1 MSRGKE
7 LVKNTIIILI
17 GRVSTQLLSFFMMP
31 LYTHYINTSDYGYV
45 DLIQSYIALIVPII
59 ILRFDSAV
67 FRFLI
72 DAREDKKE
80 KNNIITNT
88 FLVFIVQIMIFV
100 ILFLVLSRF
109 FKFEYLIYII
119 LNVIFMAIAQ
129 VLMQMARGVG
139 DNLGYA
145 ISSIIAGGITIITNL
160 ICIFKFKLG
169 GESILISAILANAS
183 CAAFL
188 FVKNKFY
195 KNINKPQK
203 QTMKKMLKY
212 SIPMIPDGLS
222 WWIVNA
228 SDRTLISIFLGNS
241 MNGIYSVSCK
251 FSNILSSF
259 VQIFNMSWQENASL
273 HINDKDNVEYFSKV
287 LNQVYKLFFFICILI
302 LYCIPFVFKFM
313 IGKSYQEAYKY
324 IPILL
329 SGNLYNC
336 IAIILGGIYI
346 ARKETKKVAKTTMLG
361 AVLNLIIDLILIKF
375 IGIWAAAIS
384 TMISYMFL
392 VLYRYID
399 IKKTFKID
407 INKKLFIISSILYI
421 FLTIIYMLN
430 NTLINII
437 VIIIIISTFI
447 LNYKETIKNI
457 INTIKLKIRNI

>member
-160 ICIFKFKLG
+160 ICIFKFQQ
-169 GESILISAILANAS
+169 
-183 CAAFL
+183 F
-188 FVKNKFY
+188 
-195 KNINKPQK
+195 
-203 QTMKKMLKY
+203 
-212 SIPMIPDGLS
+212 
-222 WWIVNA
+222 
-228 SDRTLISIFLGNS
+228 
-241 MNGIYSVSCK
+241 
-251 FSNILSSF
+251 
-259 VQIFNMSWQENASL
+259 
-273 HINDKDNVEYFSKV
+273 
-287 LNQVYKLFFFICILI
+287 
-302 LYCIPFVFKFM
+302 
-313 IGKSYQEAYKY
+313 
-324 IPILL
+324 
-329 SGNLYNC
+329 
-336 IAIILGGIYI
+336 
-346 ARKETKKVAKTTMLG
+346 
-361 AVLNLIIDLILIKF
+361 
-375 IGIWAAAIS
+375 
-384 TMISYMFL
+384 
-392 VLYRYID
+392 
-399 IKKTFKID
+399 
-407 INKKLFIISSILYI
+407 
-421 FLTIIYMLN
+421 
-430 NTLINII
+430 
-437 VIIIIISTFI
+437 
-447 LNYKETIKNI
+447 
-457 INTIKLKIRNI
+457 

>member
-139 DNLGYA
+139 DNLGYT

-222 WWIVNA
+222 WWIVNV

-287 LNQVYKLFFFICILI
+287 LNQVYKIFFFICILI

-313 IGKSYQEAYKY
+313 IGESYQEAFKY

-329 SGNLYNC
+329 LGNLYNC
-336 IAIILGGIYI
+336 IAIVLGGIYI
-346 ARKETKKVAKTTMLG
+346 ARKETKKVAQTTIQG
-361 AVLNLIIDLILIKF
+361 AILNLIIDLILIKF

-384 TMISYMFL
+384 TMISYIFL
-392 VLYRYID
+392 AVYRYID
-399 IKKTFKID
+399 IKKSFNIIID
-407 INKKLFIISSILYI
+407 RKLYIISSISYVI
-421 FLTIIYMLN
+421 LTIIYSIN
-430 NTLINII
+430 NILIDLI
-437 VIIIIISTFI
+437 VFFIISI
-447 LNYKETIKNI
+447 VLIWNYKDMIKSIFNRRV
-457 INTIKLKIRNI
+457 KK

>member
-188 FVKNKFY
+188 SVKNKFY

>member
-203 QTMKKMLKY
+203 QTMKKMLNY

-273 HINDKDNVEYFSKV
+273 HINDKDNVEYFSKI
-287 LNQVYKLFFFICILI
+287 LNKTYKLFFFICILI
-302 LYCIPFVFKFM
+302 LYSIPFVFKFM
-313 IGKSYQEAYKY
+313 IGETYQEAFKY

-329 SGNLYNC
+329 LGNLYNC
-336 IAIILGGIYI
+336 IAIVLGGIYI
-346 ARKETKKVAKTTMLG
+346 ARKETKKVAQTTILG
-361 AVLNLIIDLILIKF
+361 AILNLIIDLILIKF

-384 TMISYMFL
+384 TMISYIFL
-392 VLYRYID
+392 AVYRYID
-399 IKKTFKID
+399 IKKSFNIIID
-407 INKKLFIISSILYI
+407 RKLYIISSISYVI
-421 FLTIIYMLN
+421 LTIIYSIN
-430 NTLINII
+430 NILIDLI
-437 VIIIIISTFI
+437 VFFIISI
-447 LNYKETIKNI
+447 VLIWNYKDMIKSIFNRRV
-457 INTIKLKIRNI
+457 KK

>member
-169 GESILISAILANAS
+169 GESS
-183 CAAFL
+183 
-188 FVKNKFY
+188 
-195 KNINKPQK
+195 
-203 QTMKKMLKY
+203 
-212 SIPMIPDGLS
+212 
-222 WWIVNA
+222 
-228 SDRTLISIFLGNS
+228 
-241 MNGIYSVSCK
+241 
-251 FSNILSSF
+251 
-259 VQIFNMSWQENASL
+259 
-273 HINDKDNVEYFSKV
+273 
-287 LNQVYKLFFFICILI
+287 
-302 LYCIPFVFKFM
+302 
-313 IGKSYQEAYKY
+313 
-324 IPILL
+324 
-329 SGNLYNC
+329 
-336 IAIILGGIYI
+336 
-346 ARKETKKVAKTTMLG
+346 
-361 AVLNLIIDLILIKF
+361 
-375 IGIWAAAIS
+375 
-384 TMISYMFL
+384 
-392 VLYRYID
+392 
-399 IKKTFKID
+399 
-407 INKKLFIISSILYI
+407 
-421 FLTIIYMLN
+421 
-430 NTLINII
+430 
-437 VIIIIISTFI
+437 
-447 LNYKETIKNI
+447 
-457 INTIKLKIRNI
+457 

>member
-169 GESILISAILANAS
+169 GESILISTILANAS

-222 WWIVNA
+222 WWIVNV

-287 LNQVYKLFFFICILI
+287 LNQVYKIFFFICILI

-313 IGKSYQEAYKY
+313 IGESYQEAFKY

-329 SGNLYNC
+329 LGNLYNC
-336 IAIILGGIYI
+336 IAIVLGGIYI
-346 ARKETKKVAKTTMLG
+346 ARKETKKVAQTTIQG
-361 AVLNLIIDLILIKF
+361 AILNLIIDLILIKF

-384 TMISYMFL
+384 TMISYIFL
-392 VLYRYID
+392 AVYRYID
-399 IKKTFKID
+399 IKKSFNIIID
-407 INKKLFIISSILYI
+407 RKLYIISSISYVI
-421 FLTIIYMLN
+421 LTIIYSIN
-430 NTLINII
+430 NILIDLI
-437 VIIIIISTFI
+437 VFFIISI
-447 LNYKETIKNI
+447 VLIWNYKDMIKSIFNRRV
-457 INTIKLKIRNI
+457 KK

>member
-1 MSRGKE
+1 
-7 LVKNTIIILI
+7 
-17 GRVSTQLLSFFMMP
+17 
-31 LYTHYINTSDYGYV
+31 
-45 DLIQSYIALIVPII
+45 
-59 ILRFDSAV
+59 
-67 FRFLI
+67 
-72 DAREDKKE
+72 
-80 KNNIITNT
+80 
-88 FLVFIVQIMIFV
+88 
-100 ILFLVLSRF
+100 
-109 FKFEYLIYII
+109 
-119 LNVIFMAIAQ
+119 
-129 VLMQMARGVG
+129 
-139 DNLGYA
+139 
-145 ISSIIAGGITIITNL
+145 
-160 ICIFKFKLG
+160 
-169 GESILISAILANAS
+169 
-183 CAAFL
+183 
-188 FVKNKFY
+188 
-195 KNINKPQK
+195 
-203 QTMKKMLKY
+203 MKKMLKY

>member
-273 HINDKDNVEYFSKV
+273 HINDKENVEYFSKI
-287 LNQVYKLFFFICILI
+287 LNKTYKLFFFTCILI

-313 IGKSYQEAYKY
+313 IGETYQEAFKY

-329 SGNLYNC
+329 LGNLYNC
-336 IAIILGGIYI
+336 IAIVLGGIYI
-346 ARKETKKVAKTTMLG
+346 ARKETKKVAQTTILG
-361 AVLNLIIDLILIKF
+361 AILNLIIDLILIKF

-384 TMISYMFL
+384 TMISYIFL
-392 VLYRYID
+392 AVYRYID
-399 IKKTFKID
+399 IKKSFNIIID
-407 INKKLFIISSILYI
+407 RKLYIISSILYVI
-421 FLTIIYMLN
+421 LTIIYSIN
-430 NTLINII
+430 NILIDLI
-437 VIIIIISTFI
+437 VFFIISI
-447 LNYKETIKNI
+447 VLIWNYKDMIKSIFNRRG
-457 INTIKLKIRNI
+457 KK

>member
-100 ILFLVLSRF
+100 ILFLVFSRF

-160 ICIFKFKLG
+160 ICIFEFKLG

-195 KNINKPQK
+195 KNISKPQK

-251 FSNILSSF
+251 FSNI
-259 VQIFNMSWQENASL
+259 
-273 HINDKDNVEYFSKV
+273 
-287 LNQVYKLFFFICILI
+287 
-302 LYCIPFVFKFM
+302 
-313 IGKSYQEAYKY
+313 
-324 IPILL
+324 
-329 SGNLYNC
+329 
-336 IAIILGGIYI
+336 
-346 ARKETKKVAKTTMLG
+346 
-361 AVLNLIIDLILIKF
+361 
-375 IGIWAAAIS
+375 
-384 TMISYMFL
+384 
-392 VLYRYID
+392 
-399 IKKTFKID
+399 
-407 INKKLFIISSILYI
+407 
-421 FLTIIYMLN
+421 
-430 NTLINII
+430 
-437 VIIIIISTFI
+437 
-447 LNYKETIKNI
+447 
-457 INTIKLKIRNI
+457 

>member
-195 KNINKPQK
+195 KNISKPQK

-228 SDRTLISIFLGNS
+228 SDRTLISVFLGNA

-273 HINDKDNVEYFSKV
+273 HINDKDNVEYFSKI
-287 LNQVYKLFFFICILI
+287 LNKTYKLFFFICILI

-313 IGKSYQEAYKY
+313 IGETYQEAFKY

-329 SGNLYNC
+329 LGNLYNC
-336 IAIILGGIYI
+336 ISIVLGGIYI
-346 ARKETKKVAKTTMLG
+346 ARKETKKVAQTTILG
-361 AVLNLIIDLILIKF
+361 AILNLIIDLILIKF

-384 TMISYMFL
+384 TMISYIFL
-392 VLYRYID
+392 AVYRYID
-399 IKKTFKID
+399 IKKSFNIIID
-407 INKKLFIISSILYI
+407 RKLYIISSILYVI
-421 FLTIIYMLN
+421 LTIIYSIN
-430 NTLINII
+430 NILIDLI
-437 VIIIIISTFI
+437 VFFIISI
-447 LNYKETIKNI
+447 VLIWNYKDMIKSIFNRRG
-457 INTIKLKIRNI
+457 KK

>member
-273 HINDKDNVEYFSKV
+273 HINDKDNVEYFSKI
-287 LNQVYKLFFFICILI
+287 LNKTYKLFFFICILI

-313 IGKSYQEAYKY
+313 IGETYQEAFKY

-329 SGNLYNC
+329 LGNLYNC
-336 IAIILGGIYI
+336 IAIVLGGIYI
-346 ARKETKKVAKTTMLG
+346 ARKETKKVAQTTILG
-361 AVLNLIIDLILIKF
+361 AILNLIIDLILIKF

-384 TMISYMFL
+384 TMISYIFL
-392 VLYRYID
+392 AVYRYID
-399 IKKTFKID
+399 IKKSFNIIID
-407 INKKLFIISSILYI
+407 RKLYIISSILYVI
-421 FLTIIYMLN
+421 LTIIYSIN
-430 NTLINII
+430 NILIDLI
-437 VIIIIISTFI
+437 VFFIISI
-447 LNYKETIKNI
+447 VLIWNYKDMIKSIFNRRG
-457 INTIKLKIRNI
+457 KK

>member
-222 WWIVNA
+222 WWIVNV

-313 IGKSYQEAYKY
+313 IGESYQEAFKY

-329 SGNLYNC
+329 LGNLYNC
-336 IAIILGGIYI
+336 IAIVLGGIYI
-346 ARKETKKVAKTTMLG
+346 ARKETKKVAQTTILG
-361 AVLNLIIDLILIKF
+361 AILNLIIDLILIKF

-384 TMISYMFL
+384 TMISYIFL
-392 VLYRYID
+392 AVYRYID
-399 IKKTFKID
+399 IKKSFNIIID
-407 INKKLFIISSILYI
+407 RKLYIISSILYVI
-421 FLTIIYMLN
+421 LTIIYSIN
-430 NTLINII
+430 NIFIDLI
-437 VIIIIISTFI
+437 VFFIISI
-447 LNYKETIKNI
+447 VLIWNYKDMIKSMFNRRG
-457 INTIKLKIRNI
+457 KQ

>member
-88 FLVFIVQIMIFV
+88 FLVFIVQIIIFV

-203 QTMKKMLKY
+203 QTMKKMLNY

-273 HINDKDNVEYFSKV
+273 HINDKDNVEYFSKI
-287 LNQVYKLFFFICILI
+287 LNKTYKLFFFICILI
-302 LYCIPFVFKFM
+302 LYSIPFVFKFM
-313 IGKSYQEAYKY
+313 IGETYQEAFKY

-329 SGNLYNC
+329 LGNLYNC
-336 IAIILGGIYI
+336 IAIVLGGIYI
-346 ARKETKKVAKTTMLG
+346 ARKETKKVAQTTILG
-361 AVLNLIIDLILIKF
+361 AILNLIIDLILIKF

-384 TMISYMFL
+384 TMISYIFL
-392 VLYRYID
+392 AVYRYID
-399 IKKTFKID
+399 IKKSFNIIID
-407 INKKLFIISSILYI
+407 RKLYIISSILYVI
-421 FLTIIYMLN
+421 LTIIYSIN
-430 NTLINII
+430 NIFIDLI
-437 VIIIIISTFI
+437 VFFIISI
-447 LNYKETIKNI
+447 VLIWNYKDMIKSIFNRRG
-457 INTIKLKIRNI
+457 KQ

>member
-160 ICIFKFKLG
+160 ICIFEFKLG

-195 KNINKPQK
+195 KNISKPQK

-273 HINDKDNVEYFSKV
+273 HINDKDNVEYFSKI
-287 LNQVYKLFFFICILI
+287 LNKTYKLFFFICILI

-313 IGKSYQEAYKY
+313 IGETYQEAFKY

-329 SGNLYNC
+329 LGNLYNC
-336 IAIILGGIYI
+336 IAIVLGGIYI
-346 ARKETKKVAKTTMLG
+346 ARKETKKVAQTTILG
-361 AVLNLIIDLILIKF
+361 AILNLIIDLILIKF

-384 TMISYMFL
+384 TMISYIFL
-392 VLYRYID
+392 AVYRYID
-399 IKKTFKID
+399 IKKSFNIIID
-407 INKKLFIISSILYI
+407 RKLYIISSILYVI
-421 FLTIIYMLN
+421 LTIIYSIN
-430 NTLINII
+430 NILIDLI
-437 VIIIIISTFI
+437 VFFIISI
-447 LNYKETIKNI
+447 VLIWNYKDMIKSIFNRRG
-457 INTIKLKIRNI
+457 KK

>member
-287 LNQVYKLFFFICILI
+287 LNQVYKIFFFICILI

-313 IGKSYQEAYKY
+313 IGESYQEAFKY

-329 SGNLYNC
+329 LGNLYNC
-336 IAIILGGIYI
+336 IAIVLGGIYI
-346 ARKETKKVAKTTMLG
+346 ARKETKKVAQTTIQG
-361 AVLNLIIDLILIKF
+361 AILNLIIDLILIKF

-384 TMISYMFL
+384 TMISYIFL
-392 VLYRYID
+392 AVYRYID
-399 IKKTFKID
+399 IKKSFNIIID
-407 INKKLFIISSILYI
+407 RKLYIISSISYVI
-421 FLTIIYMLN
+421 LTIIYSIN
-430 NTLINII
+430 NILIDLI
-437 VIIIIISTFI
+437 VFFIISI
-447 LNYKETIKNI
+447 VLIWNYKDMIKSIFNRRG
-457 INTIKLKIRNI
+457 KK

>member
-203 QTMKKMLKY
+203 QTMKKMLNY

-273 HINDKDNVEYFSKV
+273 HINDKDNVEYFSKI
-287 LNQVYKLFFFICILI
+287 LNKTYKLFFFICILI
-302 LYCIPFVFKFM
+302 LYSIPFVFKFM
-313 IGKSYQEAYKY
+313 IGETYQEAFKY

-329 SGNLYNC
+329 LGNLYNC
-336 IAIILGGIYI
+336 IAIVLGGIYI
-346 ARKETKKVAKTTMLG
+346 ARKETKKVAQTTILG
-361 AVLNLIIDLILIKF
+361 AILNLIIDLILIKF

-384 TMISYMFL
+384 TMISYIFL
-392 VLYRYID
+392 AVYRYID
-399 IKKTFKID
+399 IKKSFNIIID
-407 INKKLFIISSILYI
+407 RKLYIISSILYVI
-421 FLTIIYMLN
+421 LTIIYSIN
-430 NTLINII
+430 NIFIDLI
-437 VIIIIISTFI
+437 VFFIISI
-447 LNYKETIKNI
+447 VLIWNYKDMIKSIFNRRG
-457 INTIKLKIRNI
+457 KQ

>member
-222 WWIVNA
+222 WWIVNV

-313 IGKSYQEAYKY
+313 IGESYQEAFKY

-329 SGNLYNC
+329 LGNLYNC
-336 IAIILGGIYI
+336 IAIVLGGIYI
-346 ARKETKKVAKTTMLG
+346 ARKETKKVAQTTILG
-361 AVLNLIIDLILIKF
+361 AILNLIIDLILIKF

-384 TMISYMFL
+384 TMISYIFL
-392 VLYRYID
+392 AVYRYID
-399 IKKTFKID
+399 IKKSFNIIID
-407 INKKLFIISSILYI
+407 RKLYIISSILYVI
-421 FLTIIYMLN
+421 LTIIYSIN
-430 NTLINII
+430 NLLIDLI
-437 VIIIIISTFI
+437 VFFIISI
-447 LNYKETIKNI
+447 VLIWNYKDMIKSIFNRRG
-457 INTIKLKIRNI
+457 KK

>member
-222 WWIVNA
+222 WWIVNV

-287 LNQVYKLFFFICILI
+287 LNQVYKIFFFICILI

-313 IGKSYQEAYKY
+313 IGESYQEAFKY

-329 SGNLYNC
+329 LGNLYNC
-336 IAIILGGIYI
+336 IAIVLGGIYI
-346 ARKETKKVAKTTMLG
+346 ARKETKKVAQTTIQG
-361 AVLNLIIDLILIKF
+361 AILNLIIDLILIKF

-384 TMISYMFL
+384 TMISYIFL
-392 VLYRYID
+392 AVYRYID
-399 IKKTFKID
+399 IKKSFNIIID
-407 INKKLFIISSILYI
+407 RKLYIISSISYVI
-421 FLTIIYMLN
+421 LTIIYSIN
-430 NTLINII
+430 NILIDLI
-437 VIIIIISTFI
+437 VFFIISI
-447 LNYKETIKNI
+447 VLIWNYKDMIKSIFNRRV
-457 INTIKLKIRNI
+457 KK